1 MTARGVIFGGEGGGV
16 FFTGTRGRLPYP
28 WHVAVQ
34 SCQLASPFTLSAPKA
49 YALTGGATKANRE
62 PTLASSSASTLSK
75 GRESRLSLLAL
86 SRR

>member
-1 MTARGVIFGGEGGGV
+1 MGRGHRGHRRWSGV
-16 FFTGTRGRLPYP
+16 HVMP
-28 WHVAVQ
+28 VAVQ